1 MGEERE
7 DALEDDIT
15 GQKVVKF
22 QAVSRRDTAIDGM
35 ARAQVRH
42 HPTLYPNTSLN
53 PRTFVTKPA
62 QAFPR
67 RVSASVLPT

>member
-1 MGEERE
+1 VSPWRE

-35 ARAQVRH
+35 ARAQVRNH
-42 HPTLYPNTSLN
+42 QLLFSRLCETTQNTSQNFESL
-53 PRTFVTKPA
+53 
-62 QAFPR
+62 
-67 RVSASVLPT
+67 VSCG